1 MENQGNE
8 RIFRKGWEGH
18 NHQIDIYKSVE
29 PCLNEE
35 VGDPA
40 HVGAEHKE
48 VRRQGHAADDVS
60 LPRLREDLGLPVLG
74 DDALA
79 LQVVELDLA
88 VVPTQYTVD
97 THYTVQGTRYTV
109 HSDTQYTVQGTGYT
123 VHGKQYTVVC
133 IQLYILYCSYSV
145 LYLTAQESVFSCISC
160 TVATVYST

>member
-1 MENQGNE
+1 MKREIWKIREIKDFLTIG
-8 RIFRKGWEGH
+8 RGWEGH

-29 PCLNEE
+29 PCLYEE

-109 HSDTQYTVQGTGYT
+109 HGTRYTVIHNIQYRVQGTRYT
-123 VHGKQYTVVC
+123 VN
-133 IQLYILYCSYSV
+133 
-145 LYLTAQESVFSCISC
+145 
-160 TVATVYST
+160 STQ